1 MKSNLS
7 KNLGLSR
14 QHFRDRSMR
23 SQRLTGFTLVELL
36 VVIIIV
42 VLLVGLLLP
51 AVQQV
56 RLAAKRSSAMN
67 FVREQE
73 LIRQN
78 EAASGIS
85 TVDAVVDSFRAD
97 IKLTP
102 KLSIGTTIPES
113 IYEARVNGVIRARR
127 PANPD
132 SADKTTN
139 SRIELPL
146 PPNVISLADLEIDV
160 DGEPLD
166 PALVQPG
173 KIVWQ
178 GELADQ
184 LSELNVTYA
193 AVGKG
198 VFELPVPPGN
208 VVGDFKIDLS
218 LDGSDLRLMD
228 LSLQPTDVNHSAGK
242 VQYVWDYK
250 NLMYGQPVRLDVLG
264 IARVDR
270 LGELTWLGPLSVIL
284 FGTLVGLILKS
295 ADANDFDKWML
306 LLTLGMFAGAY
317 PLMYFAQEYMDLKL
331 AIGLSCG
338 VATLVIAIRAMTALR
353 PVLATAG
360 VVFPALGIFGLTMMA
375 ALYPKLQGIV
385 LTVELLIMFV
395 VAMSIFSKL
404 KLEWPQPKTGEQQ
417 PQAA

>member
-1 MKSNLS
+1 MKKRFS
-7 KNLGLSR
+7 KNSVGFCQHSLFRCRHSR
-14 QHFRDRSMR
+14 QA
-23 SQRLTGFTLVELL
+23 LGFTLIELL

-51 AVQQV
+51 AVQHV
-56 RLAAKRSSAMN
+56 REAAKRSSTMN

-78 EAASGIS
+78 EAAEGIT
-85 TVDAVVDSFRAD
+85 TVDAVVDFFRAD

-102 KLSIGTTIPES
+102 RLSIGTTIPES
-113 IYEARVNGVIRARR
+113 IYEARVNGVIRAKR
-127 PANPD
+127 PADPK
-132 SADKTTN
+132 SREKTTM

-160 DGEPLD
+160 DGKQLD
-166 PALVQPG
+166 PALVKPG

-178 GELADQ
+178 GDLGDE
-184 LSELNVTYA
+184 LSELTVTYA

-208 VVGDFKIDLS
+208 IVGDFKINLS

-228 LSLQPTDVNHSAGK
+228 LSLQPTNVTHSTGK
-242 VQYVWDYK
+242 VQYIWDYK

-295 ADANDFDKWML
+295 AEANDFDKWML

-331 AIGLSCG
+331 AIGISCG
-338 VATLVIAIRAMTALR
+338 VAVLVIAIRAMTALR

-360 VVFPALGIFGLTMMA
+360 VVFPALGIFVLTMMA

-385 LTVELLIMFV
+385 LTIELLIMFV

-404 KLEWPQPKTGEQQ
+404 KLEWPQPKANEQQ
-417 PQAA
+417 PQTA